1 MNYVFI
7 YCYYFFYSYLL
18 PSKGRSCK
26 QKTPVLKRTCHPVW
40 NHTFIYNNVTLEEMS
55 QRCLELTIWDHD
67 RLASNEFLGGV
78 RLSLGTGKL
87 LTMPYFFFFIP

>member
-1 MNYVFI
+1 MIDMKFA
-7 YCYYFFYSYLL
+7 FFFFSYLL
-18 PSKGRSCK
+18 PNKGRTCK
-26 QKTPVLKRTCHPVW
+26 QKTPILKRTCHPVW
-40 NHTFIYNNVTLEEMS
+40 NHTFVYSNVTLDELS

-87 LTMPYFFFFIP
+87 SRLKAS